1 METIMNKLILAS
13 IFTVTI
19 SMSASYADA
28 NATGTADKTAGKV
41 ETVALRP
48 ETVDNKRANPDPTPV
63 VESPKA
69 PKNWKDLPS
78 ISDFPISV
86 Y

>member
-1 METIMNKLILAS
+1 MNKLILAS

-28 NATGTADKTAGKV
+28 NATGTADKTAGKTEKT

-48 ETVDNKRANPDPTPV
+48 ETVDTKRANPDPTPV
-63 VESPKA
+63 VETPKA
-69 PKNWKDLPS
+69 AKNWKDMPS
-78 ISDFPISV
+78 MSDFPISV

>member
-28 NATGTADKTAGKV
+28 NATGNADKKAGST

-48 ETVDNKRANPDPTPV
+48 DPVDTKRANPSTAPAVETP
-63 VESPKA
+63 KT
-69 PKNWKDLPS
+69 KNWKDIPS

>member
-1 METIMNKLILAS
+1 MNKLILAS

-28 NATGTADKTAGKV
+28 NATGSADKSAGKT

-48 ETVDNKRANPDPTPV
+48 EPVDTKRASADPTPV
-63 VESPKA
+63 ESPKT
-69 PKNWKDLPS
+69 PKNWKDMPS
-78 ISDFPISV
+78 ISDFQISV

>member
-1 METIMNKLILAS
+1 MNKLILAS

-28 NATGTADKTAGKV
+28 NATGNADKKAGNT

-48 ETVDNKRANPDPTPV
+48 DPVDTKRANPDPTPA
-63 VESPKA
+63 ETPKT
-69 PKNWKDLPS
+69 KNWKDIPT